1 MNINRDDLRAL
12 VREVVREA
20 VSGLKP
26 TPPPGT
32 AAVLSAPPTV
42 AVPSPPA
49 PAPPVATVADQLGL
63 DPTGP
68 RAVDGKNRI
77 ETVRLSKDSDL
88 DAFVR
93 KLLRLFESPKTRAD
107 LKAGRLSFRLAGS
120 AAPAGGATHR
130 IDSGAVTERHIA
142 DLAGGTL
149 ILGRRAV
156 LTPLAREKARS
167 LGITITKE
175 RK

>member
-1 MNINRDDLRAL
+1 MSIDREELRTL

-20 VSGLKP
+20 VAGLR
-26 TPPPGT
+26 T
-32 AAVLSAPPTV
+32 
-42 AVPSPPA
+42 
-49 PAPPVATVADQLGL
+49 PAPPPPPPPPPPPSNVADQMGL

-68 RAVDGKNRI
+68 RAAEGRTRT
-77 ETVRLSKDSDL
+77 ETVRLSTDAEL
-88 DAFVR
+88 DGFVR
-93 KLLRLFESPKTRAD
+93 NLVRLFENPKNRAEI
-107 LKAGRLSFRLAGS
+107 KAGRLRFRLARASQGTS
-120 AAPAGGATHR
+120 AGAVHR

-156 LTPLAREKARS
+156 LTPLAREKART

>member
-1 MNINRDDLRAL
+1 VIDRNELRAL

-20 VSGLKP
+20 VSGLKATT
-26 TPPPGT
+26 TPEP
-32 AAVLSAPPTV
+32 V

-49 PAPPVATVADQLGL
+49 PATTSSATLADQLAL
-63 DPTGP
+63 EPTGP
-68 RAVDGKNRI
+68 RAVEGKNRI

-120 AAPAGGATHR
+120 AAPSGGATHR
-130 IDSGAVTERHIA
+130 IDSGAVTERHVA

-156 LTPLAREKARS
+156 LTPLAREKARAM
-167 LGITITKE
+167 GIAIQKE
-175 RK
+175 RT

>member
-1 MNINRDDLRAL
+1 VIDRNELRAL

-20 VSGLKP
+20 VASLKVP
-26 TPPPGT
+26 T
-32 AAVLSAPPTV
+32 APD
-42 AVPSPPA
+42 VPLPPA
-49 PAPPVATVADQLGL
+49 PVPATLADQLGL
-63 DPTGP
+63 QPSGP
-68 RAVDGKNRI
+68 RAVEGKNRI
-77 ETVRLSKDSDL
+77 ETVRLAKDADL

-107 LKAGRLSFRLAGS
+107 LKAGRLSFRLAGG

-142 DLAGGTL
+142 DLAGRTL

-167 LGITITKE
+167 LGITIKKE
-175 RK
+175 RT